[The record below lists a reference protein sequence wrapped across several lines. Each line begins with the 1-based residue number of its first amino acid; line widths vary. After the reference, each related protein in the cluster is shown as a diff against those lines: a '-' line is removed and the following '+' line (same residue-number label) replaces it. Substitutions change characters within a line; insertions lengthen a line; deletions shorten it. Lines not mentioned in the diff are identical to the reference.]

1 MEQHAHD
8 RSTVSLKS
16 VLVWGG
22 IVALMAGPALVA
34 AAPPAAESKVP
45 DFLHQFVYGLVILDE
60 GKAFLVDHQGKMA
73 ATPLATG
80 TRIKTGSVVGTAA
93 DAGAVLRLGSGS
105 LLRMAPNTRVRVLP
119 YSLELQEG
127 ACRAR
132 HVNQYHPL
140 KIEGKATILL
150 TREGAADL
158 ETRGNKVLVQVQAG
172 KVRAAGLKEPVAAGQ
187 TIEAKG
193 QEARLTDER
202 PAWEARMAGPA
213 RSAVDEVSE
222 LAEAFDAGSAADLS
236 VLEQESAAGSH
247 RDAEPSVT
255 ALPPPANPPPVSP
268 PEPVSPPGAGNSGV
282 VEGEDWMK
290 NPIPVGGGD

>member
-1 MEQHAHD
+1 MERNAHD

-16 VLVWGG
+16 VWAWGA
-22 IVALMAGPALVA
+22 IVVLMAGPALVA
-34 AAPPAAESKVP
+34 AAPPAAEAKVP

-60 GKAFLVDHQGKMA
+60 GKAFLVDPQGEMA

-80 TRIKTGSVVGTAA
+80 TRIKTGSVVGTPA

-202 PAWEARMAGPA
+202 PAWEARMYG
-213 RSAVDEVSE
+213 SSQSTVDEFRE
-222 LAEAFDAGSAADLS
+222 LAEAFDAGSAADLIMF
-236 VLEQESAAGSH
+236 EQQSAAVGEGEAKPSGSM
-247 RDAEPSVT
+247 
-255 ALPPPANPPPVSP
+255 PPSP
-268 PEPVSPPGAGNSGV
+268 PHQTPPSRQTGTLPDPENSGV